1 MSAGDVDARGP
12 APRSGHATI
21 VTFNAAR
28 VVFGAG
34 SSAEAGDHLR
44 QLGVTRAL
52 VVCDRFV
59 AESGLAERLQAAL
72 DGAGVESV
80 IYDRILGEPSEES
93 VGEAAEAARGGFDGV
108 VGVGGG
114 SALDT
119 AKLCALF
126 ATHEGE
132 LLDYVNAPIGRGK
145 PVPGPVLPLVA
156 LPTTSGTGSEVT
168 TVAVVD
174 FPRLGTKTG
183 VSHQHLRPSLA
194 IVDPLLTV
202 SCPPG
207 VTAAVGI
214 DALLH
219 ALEAYTLLSYD
230 ARPAVPLAERPP
242 YQGANPFSDPL
253 CERAIALVGEN
264 LRAAV
269 ADGDDVEARTAM
281 ALAATIAGIAFS
293 GAGVHVPHA
302 LAYPIASLGHG
313 WQPPGYGGAAFIPH
327 GLAVA
332 VTAPAV
338 FRFVEDA
345 VPERCATAARLLD
358 GGSDLAASLE
368 RLMEAL
374 GAPTRLGQMGFEEDD
389 LEALIPGALDQR
401 RLLVGSP
408 KDVGPAELEAL
419 LRASL

>member
-1 MSAGDVDARGP
+1 MSNAG
-12 APRSGHATI
+12 AT
-21 VTFNAAR
+21 TFTFDTAR

-34 SSAEAGDHLR
+34 SSAEAGEHVRL
-44 QLGVTRAL
+44 LGVTRAL

-59 AESGLAERLQAAL
+59 TESGLGERLEASLRA
-72 DGAGVESV
+72 AGVEPV
-80 IYDRILGEPSEES
+80 VYDRIAGEPSESS
-93 VGEAAEAARGGFDGV
+93 VSEAMEAAGEGFDGF
-108 VGVGGG
+108 VGIGGG

-126 ATHEGE
+126 ATHGGE
-132 LLDYVNAPIGRGK
+132 LLDYVNAPIGSGR
-145 PVPGPVLPLVA
+145 PVPGPVRPLVA

-183 VSHQHLRPSLA
+183 VSHRYLRPALA
-194 IVDPLLTV
+194 IVDPVLTV

-207 VTAAVGI
+207 VTASVGV

-219 ALEAYTLLSYD
+219 ALEAYTVLAYD
-230 ARPAVPLAERPP
+230 ARPALPLAERPP
-242 YQGANPFSDPL
+242 YQGANPIADPL
-253 CERAIALVGEN
+253 CERAIELVGRN

-269 ADGDDVEARTAM
+269 SDGSALEARTAL
-281 ALAATIAGIAFS
+281 ALASTLAGIAFS

-302 LAYPIASLGHG
+302 LAYPIASLKHE
-313 WQPPGYGGAAFIPH
+313 WRPPGYGGAALVPH
-327 GLAVA
+327 GFAVA

-338 FRFVEDA
+338 FRLVADA
-345 VPERCATAARLLD
+345 VPGRCATAARLLGAD
-358 GGSDLAASLE
+358 DELAVALERLLEDVGAPRRLRDFGYGEDDLAALV
-368 RLMEAL
+368 R
-374 GAPTRLGQMGFEEDD
+374 
-389 LEALIPGALDQR
+389 GALDQR

-408 KDVGPAELEAL
+408 KEVGATELEAV

>member
-1 MSAGDVDARGP
+1 VSDGNA
-12 APRSGHATI
+12 SI
-21 VTFNAAR
+21 VGFASAR

-34 SSAEAGDHLR
+34 ASTETGEHLR
-44 QLGVTRAL
+44 RLGVTRPL

-59 AESGLAERLQAAL
+59 TETALGERMEASLRA
-72 DGAGVESV
+72 AGVEPSL
-80 IYDRILGEPSEES
+80 YDGIAGEPSESS
-93 VGEAAEAARGGFDGV
+93 VKQAIAAARGGFDGV
-108 VGVGGG
+108 VGIGGG

-132 LLDYVNAPIGRGK
+132 LLDYVNPPIGRGK
-145 PVPGPVLPLVA
+145 QVPGPLLPLVA
-156 LPTTSGTGSEVT
+156 VPTTAGTGSEVT

-183 VSHQHLRPSLA
+183 VSHAYLRPSLA
-194 IVDPLLTV
+194 IVDPDLTA

-207 VTAAVGI
+207 VTASVGV

-219 ALEAYTLLSYD
+219 ALEAYTVVPYD
-230 ARPAVPLAERPP
+230 ARPALPLAERPP
-242 YQGANPFSDPL
+242 YQGSSPFSDPF
-253 CERAIALVGEN
+253 CERAIALVGRN

-269 ADGDDVEARTAM
+269 SDGGNVEARTAM
-281 ALAATIAGIAFS
+281 SLASTLAGMAFS

-302 LAYPIASLGHG
+302 LAYPIASLKHE
-313 WQPPGYGGAAFIPH
+313 WRPPGYEGAALVPH
-327 GLAVA
+327 GFAVA

-338 FRFVEDA
+338 FRFIEDA
-345 VPERCATAARLLD
+345 APERCVAAAALLD
-358 GGSDLAASLE
+358 GGADLAASLE
-368 RLMEAL
+368 RLLEDV
-374 GAPTRLGQMGFEEDD
+374 GAPMRLRELGYGEDD
-389 LEALIPGALDQR
+389 VDALVAGALDQR

-408 KDVGPAELEAL
+408 KEVGATELEAV

>member
-1 MSAGDVDARGP
+1 MSGG
-12 APRSGHATI
+12 ATI
-21 VTFNAAR
+21 VTFASAR

-34 SSAEAGDHLR
+34 SSAETGEHLR
-44 QLGVTRAL
+44 RIGVTRAF

-59 AESGLAERLQAAL
+59 TESGLAERLEASLRA
-72 DGAGVESV
+72 AGVEPTF
-80 IYDRILGEPSEES
+80 YDRIVGEPSEGS
-93 VGEAAEAARGGFDGV
+93 VGDAVEAARQGFDGF
-108 VGVGGG
+108 VGIGGG

-132 LLDYVNAPIGRGK
+132 LLDFVNAPIGRGK
-145 PVPGPVLPLVA
+145 QVPGPVLPLVA

-183 VSHQHLRPSLA
+183 VSHQYLRPSLA
-194 IVDPLLTV
+194 IVDPELTV

-207 VTAAVGI
+207 VTASVGV

-219 ALEAYTLLSYD
+219 ALEAYTVSSYD
-230 ARPAVPLAERPP
+230 ARPALPLAERPP
-242 YQGANPFSDPL
+242 YQGANPFSDPF
-253 CERAIALVGEN
+253 CERAIELVGQT
-264 LRAAV
+264 LRVAV
-269 ADGDDVEARTAM
+269 SDGGNIEARTAM
-281 ALAATIAGIAFS
+281 ALASTLAGIAFS

-302 LAYPIASLGHG
+302 LAYPIASLRHD
-313 WQPPGYGGAAFIPH
+313 WKPPGYGGAAFVPH
-327 GLAVA
+327 GFAVSL
-332 VTAPAV
+332 TAPAV

-345 VPERCATAARLLD
+345 VPERCAKAARLLD
-358 GGSDLAASLE
+358 GGDHLAVSLE
-368 RLMEAL
+368 RLL
-374 GAPTRLGQMGFEEDD
+374 GDVRAPLRLGEVGYGEGD
-389 LEALIPGALDQR
+389 LAALVSGALDQR

-408 KDVGPAELEAL
+408 REVGAAELEAL

>member
-1 MSAGDVDARGP
+1 MSGAN
-12 APRSGHATI
+12 ATI
-21 VTFNAAR
+21 VTFNSAR

-34 SSAEAGDHLR
+34 SSAETGDHLR

-59 AESGLAERLQAAL
+59 TESGLGERLQASLRA
-72 DGAGVESV
+72 AGVDSV
-80 IYDRILGEPSEES
+80 VYDDIRGEPSEGS
-93 VGEAAEAARGGFDGV
+93 VQEAAEAARGGFDGV

-126 ATHEGE
+126 AAYEGE
-132 LLDYVNAPIGRGK
+132 LLDYVNVPIGLGK

-194 IVDPLLTV
+194 IVDPALTV

-214 DALLH
+214 DALMH
-219 ALEAYTLLSYD
+219 ALEAYTVLSYD
-230 ARPAVPLAERPP
+230 ARPHLPLAERPP

-253 CERAIALVGEN
+253 CERAIELVGRN
-264 LRAAV
+264 LRTAV
-269 ADGDDVEARTAM
+269 VDGRDMAARTAM
-281 ALAATIAGIAFS
+281 ALAATIAGIAFG

-302 LAYPIASLGHG
+302 IAYPVASLGHR
-313 WQPPGYGGAAFIPH
+313 WRPPGYGGAAFIPH

-332 VTAPAV
+332 VTGPAV
-338 FRFVEDA
+338 FRFVADA
-345 VPERCATAARLLD
+345 VPERCAKAARLLD
-358 GGSDLAASLE
+358 GGDDLAVSLE
-368 RLMEAL
+368 RLMADV
-374 GAPTRLGQMGFEEDD
+374 GAPTRLSEMGFGEDD

-408 KDVGPAELEAL
+408 KEVGAAELEAL